1 MAEGAAIQAAVL
13 SGVDHQILRDVL
25 MMDVIPL
32 SIGLEKQD
40 GQMEVLLPKNSKI
53 PTSKTKYFQTFED
66 NQRGLTIE
74 VYEGEHL
81 EAKSNIHIAY
91 FNFLIPKKKIGLAGV
106 HLHPVTF
113 AMNENG
119 ILQIQAGIYNDE
131 ENHDANDEEMVIQVR
146 LLMVYVVMLFGAY
159 VGLRLYFNEVQ
170 LMKSDD
176 L

>member
-40 GQMEVLLPKNSKI
+40 GQMEILLPRNTKI
-53 PTSKTKYFQTFED
+53 PTSKTKYFQTFAD
-66 NQRGLTIE
+66 DQRGLTIE
-74 VYEGEHL
+74 VYEGEHPQ
-81 EAKSNIHIAY
+81 AQSNVHISY
-91 FNFLIPKKKIGLAGV
+91 FNFLLPKNKIGLAGV

-113 AMNENG
+113 TMNENG

-131 ENHDANDEEMVIQVR
+131 ENSTDEETVTQLR
-146 LLMVYVVMLFGAY
+146 LLVVYLVLLFGLY
-159 VGLRLYFNEVQ
+159 VGSRLYFNDPNV
-170 LMKSDD
+170 SWV
-176 L
+176 